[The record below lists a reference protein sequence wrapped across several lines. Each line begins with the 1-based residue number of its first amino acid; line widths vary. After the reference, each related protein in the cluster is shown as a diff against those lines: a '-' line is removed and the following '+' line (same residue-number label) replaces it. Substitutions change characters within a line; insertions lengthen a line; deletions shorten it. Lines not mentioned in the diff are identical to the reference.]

1 MAQHVVGGLEN
12 SELQPRR
19 NEILLKVAL
28 DLVLHEI
35 GNDRVQHRAE
45 DEMPHASRAGS
56 VNGGEAHVPFLG
68 MQGRSN
74 IVDLLHAVHGLGK
87 HGRIGTCLRR

>member
-1 MAQHVVGGLEN
+1 
-12 SELQPRR
+12 
-19 NEILLKVAL
+19 
-28 DLVLHEI
+28 
-35 GNDRVQHRAE
+35 
-45 DEMPHASRAGS
+45 MPHASRAGS

-87 HGRIGTCLRR
+87 HGRIGHVCDDDLFHAGRPQRS